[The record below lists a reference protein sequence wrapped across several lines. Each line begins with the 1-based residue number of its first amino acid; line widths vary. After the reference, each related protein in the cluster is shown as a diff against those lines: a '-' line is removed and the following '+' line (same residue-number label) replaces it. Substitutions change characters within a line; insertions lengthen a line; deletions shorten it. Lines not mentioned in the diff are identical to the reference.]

1 MKTLFRI
8 AFLHLAFLA
17 FAFQAFPAVSA
28 RVGLEWTYSVGDTGD
43 HTYRV
48 YRGLASGTPTEI
60 FNAGSTNVFWMDDIV
75 PGTPY
80 FFTVT
85 AIRDGLE
92 SLPSNEVTHT
102 APIGQAV
109 TAVVNAAFRRDSNNV
124 LVTWTSNPT
133 NQLVFQYE
141 VAYKPQSAT
150 DYASVMVATTSATIP
165 VDGSSV
171 YNFRVRAIGPSGVG
185 PWFDRIVPALPG
197 PPLFLLVK
205 ANGGVQYV
213 YTP

>member
-1 MKTLFRI
+1 MKYIIILIGLFVSALSI
-8 AFLHLAFLA
+8 
-17 FAFQAFPAVSA
+17 QAAIFA
-28 RVGLEWTYSVGDTGD
+28 RVGLEWNRSIGDIGD

-48 YRGLASGTPTEI
+48 YRGLASGEPTEI
-60 FNAGSTNVFWMDDIV
+60 FNAGSTNAFWMDDIV

-92 SLPSNEVTHT
+92 SLPSDEITYT
-102 APIGQAV
+102 APVGQAV
-109 TAVVNAAFRRDSNNV
+109 TLVANATFQRDASKV
-124 LVTWTSNPT
+124 IVRWATNPT

-141 VAYKPQSAT
+141 VAYKPT
-150 DYASVMVATTSATIP
+150 NFVDYASVMVTTTSASIP
-165 VDGSSV
+165 VDGTSV
-171 YNFRVRAIGPSGVG
+171 YNFRVRAIGPAGVG
-185 PWFDRIVPALPG
+185 PWLERIVPVLPG

-213 YTP
+213 YKP